1 MTARQFNELQ
11 RQADVI
17 EQAQDYRNKI
27 DEYESSGIYL
37 LFLEDALNE
46 FNEIVKYRN
55 WNHLHLVMYPS
66 VDGKYKVLFHKK
78 CLEYENF
85 ISDIFSMGVV
95 HGISFSFKQQKQK
108 Q

>member
-17 EQAQDYRNKI
+17 EQAQAYRDKI

-37 LFLEDALNE
+37 TFSEDALSNFSE
-46 FNEIVKYRN
+46 RVKYMTWR
-55 WNHLHLVMYPS
+55 HLCIFIRPS
-66 VDGKYKVLFHKK
+66 VDGKHKVLFHKK
-78 CLEYENF
+78 CLEYGSF
-85 ISDIFSMGVV
+85 ITDIFDIGAT
-95 HGISFSFKQQKQK
+95 HGIRFTINQQKQK